1 MFAVMQLTS
10 HTSKSIIWRTTMKS
24 LKISTSLLTIVTL
37 FSSVT
42 APIYAGMPNFEAVNA
57 IDTCKD
63 INIGSDSRIAKT
75 VSEDSSK
82 THDIQDVK
90 DTHDVRDTSDSSH
103 KDSEKTSGGGS
114 FIGIGANGSHE
125 ETNEDSLKTDRS
137 HKDDNSVKTDSA
149 SERAKKDINE
159 QTTST
164 VRQGKDCDRVIESV
178 SKVDMN
184 KEDNAT
190 ARHIADRKAD
200 VEREKV
206 RAERMKDLLKW

>member
-1 MFAVMQLTS
+1 
-10 HTSKSIIWRTTMKS
+10 MKP

-37 FSSVT
+37 FTSVT

-63 INIGSDSRIAKT
+63 INIGNDSRIVKT
-75 VSEDSSK
+75 VSDDSSK

-90 DTHDVRDTSDSSH
+90 DTSDVKDTADSSY
-103 KDSEKTSGGGS
+103 KNTEKTSGGGS
-114 FIGIGANGSHE
+114 FLGIGANGSHE
-125 ETNEDSLKTDRS
+125 ESHEGSLKTDRS
-137 HKDDNSVKTDSA
+137 HKDDNSVKTDSS
-149 SERAKKDINE
+149 SERARKEINE

-190 ARHIADRKAD
+190 ARHIADQKAE
-200 VEREKV
+200 VERQKARTEM
-206 RAERMKDLLKW
+206 MKDLLKW